1 MTYSVRHL
9 PRLPAIFAVHRVA
22 GGCWEV
28 LGPDDD
34 PRRPPWRRWAV
45 IARAPAQ
52 PNPTSPPAT
61 TGHVLPFPPFRLAV
75 DLYHIVVQY
84 GRMREA
90 RFRETIRV
98 RLPARLRD
106 RLDAAARE
114 QERTYSE
121 VIRQALRE
129 ALDREPAPDTRSQS
143 T

>member
-1 MTYSVRHL
+1 
-9 PRLPAIFAVHRVA
+9 
-22 GGCWEV
+22 
-28 LGPDDD
+28 
-34 PRRPPWRRWAV
+34 
-45 IARAPAQ
+45 
-52 PNPTSPPAT
+52 
-61 TGHVLPFPPFRLAV
+61 
-75 DLYHIVVQY
+75 
-84 GRMREA
+84 MREA